1 LLTCILGCEISNWQ
15 ILKYE
20 YRPDFYILR
29 LLVDLKLRNS
39 VAAMMPILIFLT
51 FMANLFNFLTYNL
64 MYYIFSN

>member
-1 LLTCILGCEISNWQ
+1 LLTCILQ
-15 ILKYE
+15 ILHWNVFYLDSSHDE

-64 MYYIFSN
+64 